1 MPIKEFRTRRDGRFY
16 ERFAGLVVRYAPDE
30 LPELGEI
37 AVSIPG
43 AFIYMTAED
52 AELAADLLRGASAVA
67 RRHRENRLMCPPD
80 CPRCGKPMKAG
91 WYAWVCVGCDARI
104 DMGRRGRR

>member
-1 MPIKEFRTRRDGRFY
+1 MPIKEFKTRKDGRFY
-16 ERFAGLVVRYAPDE
+16 ERFAGLQVRYAPDE
-30 LPELGEI
+30 LPEFGEI

-43 AFIYMTAED
+43 AVTYMTAED

-67 RRHRENRLMCPPD
+67 RRHRENRLILPPD
-80 CPRCGKPMKAG
+80 CPRCGKAMEAG
-91 WYAWVCVGCDARI
+91 WYTWVCVGCDVRI